1 MWHTSSQDHQIEPD
15 DWRSWAVNYPPR
27 LLHFPPSL
35 SSGLIQRGYK
45 GELFFHWKYLG
56 SSVSFPGGPSGK
68 EPPCQCRRQKRWWF
82 SPWVRKIPWR
92 RTWQPTPVFLPGES
106 HGQRSLAGC
115 SPWGH
120 KESDTTE
127 QLSTHTQARS
137 PVSDSPK
144 GPKFHLLEKAKI
156 YIYLIEEFTRN
167 KWK

>member
-1 MWHTSSQDHQIEPD
+1 MWHTPSQDHQIEPD

-45 GELFFHWKYLG
+45 GDLFFHWKYLG

-68 EPPCQCRRQKRWWF
+68 EPPCQCRRQKRWGF
-82 SPWVRKIPWR
+82 APWVRKIPWR

-120 KESDTTE
+120 RVGHNWAH
-127 QLSTHTQARS
+127 THKQGALCQTHQ
-137 PVSDSPK
+137 
-144 GPKFHLLEKAKI
+144 KALNSICWRKLKSI
-156 YIYLIEEFTRN
+156 FIWLKNSLGINEN
-167 KWK
+167 K